1 MSCLCIFTWLL
12 CICTFLLCIYM
23 SLLWIY
29 QNPVGRNISGGLTF
43 GMGWLRLVGSLKLQV
58 SFAKEPYK
66 RDYILLKRPLFLK
79 SPLIVAAPYSN
90 NVKTSPRTTNSWRRV
105 ANSTQGQQGP
115 SINLRILIGRTGDCD
130 VDQFFW
136 YVPDD

>member
-1 MSCLCIFTWLL
+1 MSCCVYLRDFCVYAHFF
-12 CICTFLLCIYM
+12 CVYICLFCESIKILWVVIY
-23 SLLWIY
+23 
-29 QNPVGRNISGGLTF
+29 PVGWRLVW
-43 GMGWLRLVGSLKLQV
+43 GWLRLVGSLKLQV